1 MSGLREIYL
10 TNIRIGWLGQLQ
22 YRVGLAIWIVGL
34 AIEPIVYL
42 VVWTTIADAQGGE
55 VGGFTR
61 GAFAAYYIVWV
72 IVRVMNIALTP
83 WAFEGRIQRGELSP
97 MLLRPIH
104 PFHVDLAD
112 FIAMK
117 FVSLLILVPVIALLV
132 ALFDPAFDGSA
143 LDLALF
149 SVAIWTGFLM
159 RFTLV
164 WALGLVSFWVVRIGA
179 IFDLYFA
186 VELLLSGRIV
196 PIDLLPG
203 WARGAAA
210 LLPFRWSFGF
220 PIELALGRLDGTDAA
235 IGFGMQALWTVVGAL
250 ALAVLWRRGVRRYA
264 AVGA

>member
-1 MSGLREIYL
+1 MTRLRDVYA
-10 TNIRIGWLGQLQ
+10 TSIRIGWLAQLQ
-22 YRVGLAIWIVGL
+22 YRVGLAIWMVGM
-34 AIEPIVYL
+34 AVEPIVYL
-42 VVWTTIADAQGGE
+42 VVWTTVADAQGGS

-61 GAFAAYYIVWV
+61 GAFAGYYIVWIV
-72 IVRVMNIALTP
+72 VRVMNIALTP
-83 WAFEGRIQRGELSP
+83 WAFEERVQRGTLSP
-97 MLLRPIH
+97 LLLRPVH

-117 FVSLLILVPVIALLV
+117 LVSLLILTPIVAVLA
-132 ALFDPAFDGSA
+132 ALFDPEIGGSGLELLLFA
-143 LDLALF
+143 LAL
-149 SVAIWTGFLM
+149 WTGFVM

-164 WALGLVSFWVVRIGA
+164 WALGLVTFWVVRVSA

-196 PIDLLPG
+196 PIDLLPD
-203 WARGAAA
+203 WARVASA

-220 PIELALGRLDGTDAA
+220 PIELALGRLDGADAA
-235 IGFGMQALWTVVGAL
+235 LGFAMQALWTAVGAA

>member
-1 MSGLREIYL
+1 VSALRDIYL
-10 TNIRIGWLGQLQ
+10 TSIRVSWLSQLQ

-34 AIEPIVYL
+34 AIEPVVYL
-42 VVWTTIADAQGGE
+42 VVWTTVADAQGGS

-61 GAFAAYYIVWV
+61 GAFAAYYIVWIV
-72 IVRVMNIALTP
+72 VRVMNIALTP
-83 WAFEGRIQRGELSP
+83 WAFEERVQRGALSP

-117 FVSLLILVPVIALLV
+117 LVSLLILVPVIGVLVVLFDPSFQGGALDV
-132 ALFDPAFDGSA
+132 ALFA
-143 LDLALF
+143 
-149 SVAIWTGFLM
+149 VATWTGFLM
-159 RFTLV
+159 RFILV
-164 WALGLVSFWVVRIGA
+164 WALGLVTFWIVRIGA

-196 PIDLLPG
+196 PIDLLPP
-203 WARGAAA
+203 WARTAAA

-220 PIELALGRLDGTDAA
+220 PIELALGRLDGVDAA
-235 IGFGMQALWTVVGAL
+235 IGFGMQAFWAAVGTGAL
-250 ALAVLWRRGVRRYA
+250 VLLWRRGVRRYS